1 MVGKIFGNE
10 GCYKL
15 LQLNYCIM
23 IENVVAYSMINKE
36 NIKMNDIVCL
46 TECTNKCGNWDEI
59 DDPDVIAWTCS
70 DCCVM
75 IGINNG

>member
-1 MVGKIFGNE
+1 
-10 GCYKL
+10 
-15 LQLNYCIM
+15 M
-23 IENVVAYSMINKE
+23 IKKDKN
-36 NIKMNDIVCL
+36 MNDIKCV

-59 DDPDVIAWTCS
+59 DDPDVISWTCS

>member
-1 MVGKIFGNE
+1 
-10 GCYKL
+10 
-15 LQLNYCIM
+15 M

-59 DDPDVIAWTCS
+59 DDVDVVAWTCS

-75 IGINNG
+75 VGIKGNK

>member
-1 MVGKIFGNE
+1 
-10 GCYKL
+10 
-15 LQLNYCIM
+15 
-23 IENVVAYSMINKE
+23 MINKE

-59 DDPDVIAWTCS
+59 DDPDVIKWTCS

-75 IGINNG
+75 IGIDNG